1 MKHQIESNT
10 SRNLDRVKNLAAIY
24 KDKLAGTGSGRR
36 PVNAADILR
45 ATTVLLHASLE
56 DFLREIARWKLPIA
70 NADALNE
77 VPIARSDGKG
87 HKFTLGNLVKFRGKS
102 IDDVIKDS
110 VLEHL
115 EQSTYNNIHDV
126 KTLLQ
131 AIGHDPLIVDE
142 YAAKLGEMMARRH
155 HIVHRADK
163 NESVGPGH
171 YSAQSISHEQVAGWI
186 DTTERFVA
194 KVLSHI

>member
-1 MKHQIESNT
+1 
-10 SRNLDRVKNLAAIY
+10 L
-24 KDKLAGTGSGRR
+24 
-36 PVNAADILR
+36 
-45 ATTVLLHASLE
+45 
-56 DFLREIARWKLPIA
+56 A
-70 NADALNE
+70 NADALND
-77 VPIARSDGKG
+77 VPIARSDGKAI
-87 HKFTLGNLVKFRGKS
+87 KFTLGALVKFRGRS

-131 AIGHDPLIVDE
+131 AIGQDPLIVDE
-142 YAAKLGEMMARRH
+142 YATALGEMMARRH

-163 NESVGPGH
+163 NESVGTGH
-171 YSAQSISHEQVAGWI
+171 YKAKSISHEKIAEWI

-194 KVLSHI
+194 KVLTHI